1 MHGLQPAYAA
11 IRLDL
16 DQPIKSIYLQ
26 AASCKLQVAGRR
38 LQATSHFL
46 NEEAEHDNELGHFP
60 DTDDKPAKSISGHL
74 E

>member
-1 MHGLQPAYAA
+1 MAYNPHMQQSDWTL
-11 IRLDL
+11 INQSNLY
-16 DQPIKSIYLQ
+16 I
-26 AASCKLQVAGRR
+26 CKLQVAGRR